1 MPHASM
7 PGNESPA
14 ISLGGK
20 NEGKKKGARLAAF
33 LYDPFKI
40 KELSHIVG
48 LPENVASYLVS
59 MAMTIGIAMVAYFV
73 CWPLKYAAELWRERE
88 VAGAAVGG
96 DYSQYWLNRVWEL
109 LTGPTLG
116 PYTGSAIFPGLL
128 GLGFYFLSCLPMFFM
143 DLLDT
148 FAGVT
153 YFRRWKIRGEERPA
167 SAAADWKRTL
177 WCEYLKGERK
187 GAQSLTLMGVLII
200 AQSTHV
206 LHSCWA

>member
-14 ISLGGK
+14 TSLGGK
-20 NEGKKKGARLAAF
+20 NVGKKKGARLAAF
-33 LYDPFKI
+33 LYDPFNI
-40 KELSHIVG
+40 KGLARIVG

-73 CWPLKYAAELWRERE
+73 CWPLKNAAELWREKE
-88 VAGAAVGG
+88 VAEAS
-96 DYSQYWLNRVWEL
+96 DYSQFWLNRVWEL

-153 YFRRWKIRGEERPA
+153 FFRRWKIRGEERPA
-167 SAAADWKRTL
+167 SEGADWKRTL
-177 WCEYLKGERK
+177 WCEFVKGERK
-187 GAQSLTLMGVLII
+187 GDQSLSLVDALLI
-200 AQSTHV
+200 AQ
-206 LHSCWA
+206 